1 MSQKIVQRR
10 RLQILE
16 KHLEIDA
23 DPEVR
28 DVDQEVQDADLEVQ
42 DADPGKDNCVNSY
55 LTG

>member
-1 MSQKIVQRR
+1 MSQKIVQKR

-23 DPEVR
+23 DQEVR
-28 DVDQEVQDADLEVQ
+28 DADQEVQDADLEVQ
-42 DADPGKDNCVNSY
+42 DADQGKDNCVNSY

>member
-1 MSQKIVQRR
+1 MSQKIVQKR

-28 DVDQEVQDADLEVQ
+28 DAVQEVQDADQ
-42 DADPGKDNCVNSY
+42 GKENCVNSY